1 MIYYTKYFLQ
11 KNLISLYFK
20 EKREHD
26 EDYIDENVRNKKA
39 RRSEYSNPDHISEP
53 QKYVVK
59 NVDDVFT

>member
-1 MIYYTKYFLQ
+1 M
-11 KNLISLYFK
+11 YFK

-26 EDYIDENVRNKKA
+26 EDYIDENVHNKKA